1 MMSRSLVRAIVAVSV
16 ALASIACRDEPA
28 RAVAKRAA
36 PADGAMC
43 KEHGVLEAVCTKCN
57 PALAAVFKAKG
68 DWCSEHGF
76 PESFCPVCRPEAG
89 GRPATELASDDG
101 PLDGTKVRLATPEAI
116 RAADLRTEVATEAG
130 GERILV
136 VPARIVYD
144 ATRVAV
150 VNARAE
156 GVVERLVADVG
167 TQVRRGAALA
177 VLRSAGLGAER
188 SKLQAAQSRL
198 GVAEAAL
205 RRVEALHADGIAP
218 ERDLLEARREVEAA
232 RAEVDASRASL
243 GMVGAPSDEA
253 DPELVPHGGPRRG
266 GDACDR
272 GRVDT
277 VRDDLRAARC
287 HGRKRLLEVAPYRA
301 ADVHV
306 RVREVEGRVAER
318 PHGARVRAA
327 RRLLGRHD
335 QLIAFQILEYGV
347 TLDAEGCLQ
356 FRHAPPILEEFAH
369 FLIAPLD

>member
-1 MMSRSLVRAIVAVSV
+1 MKKIIETSARLTLAAALCFGCSRAPNGPSSAES
-16 ALASIACRDEPA
+16 
-28 RAVAKRAA
+28 A
-36 PADGAMC
+36 PAHAEAPGSAKLAPGMC
-43 KEHGVLEAVCTKCN
+43 AEHGVLEAVCTKCN

-253 DPELVPHGGPRRG
+253 GTYE
-266 GDACDR
+266 
-272 GRVDT
+272 
-277 VRDDLRAARC
+277 LRAPLA
-287 HGRKRLLEVAPYRA
+287 GVVTKRSASVGQLV
-301 ADVHV
+301 
-306 RVREVEGRVAER
+306 GAESSLFEIVD
-318 PHGARVRAA
+318 PSK
-327 RRLLGRHD
+327 
-335 QLIAFQILEYGV
+335 
-347 TLDAEGCLQ
+347 
-356 FRHAPPILEEFAH
+356 
-369 FLIAPLD
+369 